1 MLKGIIIE
9 KFGSIQLSKELIKA
23 LKEEGYENPTSIQ
36 KKAIPVLLNKKDLI
50 AAAKSG
56 TGKTAAFLLP
66 MLEQLKQEI
75 DYNKKRVPRVLI
87 IVPTR
92 ELVKQI
98 HRNISNYSRHL
109 DIKHATAFGGVSNKL
124 QADKIKKGVDII
136 VATPGRLLD
145 HIENNVFSISS
156 VNRVVLD
163 EADTILEMGFIEEV
177 EKILTQISTYRQ
189 ISMFSAT
196 ISQNVKKLAKEFLDN
211 PTVIE
216 LTDVR
221 QRVDLIEHSA
231 YKVDSFRKIEMLS
244 FLIGSQNYH
253 KVLVFVNTKKTADE
267 ITQHFNLD
275 GLPTL
280 CIHGDI
286 KQSARGKA
294 LRDFKSGKIRVLV
307 ATDIA
312 ARGIDIEEL
321 PYVVNFELPQSTDD
335 FTHRVGRTGRAGNKG
350 NAITL
355 VCAKEYKQLETIEK
369 DLMITIKRLVLDGFE
384 LTEKQPKI
392 FKKKK
397 KKLTQKKKE
406 TTKPIK
412 KVASKKT
419 TKRDANRNFR
429 RK

>member
-253 KVLVFVNTKKTADE
+253 KVLVFVNTKKAADE

-384 LTEKQPKI
+384 LTEKQPRI